1 MLGSCLHADI
11 KLYCI
16 LSCSESL
23 SVCGRGWFGS
33 LMRFMDTALNISAVV
48 LSIREW
54 RKWEHRVT
62 NRSEAPLILDRWSSV
77 VSAYA
82 QLSCL
87 SSFGKW
93 LSWENGEEIYLLVQN
108 SFLQKRPLW
117 VSWICMELFWST
129 FFSFNCCYCIL
140 TKWSWP
146 SAVIL
151 FLPLCLCYETF
162 SVSCKLGQ

>member
-1 MLGSCLHADI
+1 MLRRFKRLWEGRFGLHGYFTDTILDTVFEHICSC
-11 KLYCI
+11 
-16 LSCSESL
+16 
-23 SVCGRGWFGS
+23 
-33 LMRFMDTALNISAVV
+33 

-54 RKWEHRVT
+54 WNLENRVT
-62 NRSEAPLILDRWSSV
+62 NRSKAPSILDRWSSI

-82 QLSCL
+82 QLPCL
-87 SSFGKW
+87 SFFFFFGKS

-108 SFLQKRPLW
+108 SFLKKKPIW
-117 VSWICMELFWST
+117 VSWICIELFGVL
-129 FFSFNCCYCIL
+129 FSFNCCYCIL